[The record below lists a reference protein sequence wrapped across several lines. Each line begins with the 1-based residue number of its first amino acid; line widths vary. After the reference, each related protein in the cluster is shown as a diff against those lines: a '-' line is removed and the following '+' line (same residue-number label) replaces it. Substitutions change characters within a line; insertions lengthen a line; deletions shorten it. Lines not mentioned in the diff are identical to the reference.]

1 MAEVEIIIGGF
12 AHRVVCAE
20 GQEPRI
26 QMLGQ
31 RIARE
36 ITNLAERNPGHSPTR
51 LLLLAALHFADQ
63 VDELERR
70 HTQAVLHG
78 EPSPKSAD
86 ESQNASTAR
95 AQEQVL
101 EATQL
106 YLAQVFDEM
115 ARRLE
120 GLDRD
125 LASVEARLP
134 LERDLE
140 KNA

>member
-1 MAEVEIIIGGF
+1 M
-12 AHRVVCAE
+12 
-20 GQEPRI
+20 
-26 QMLGQ
+26 
-31 RIARE
+31 
-36 ITNLAERNPGHSPTR
+36 
-51 LLLLAALHFADQ
+51 
-63 VDELERR
+63 
-70 HTQAVLHG
+70 LHG